1 MEVEERKR
9 KFVKFLN
16 ELLEQNNGVKKQ
28 LAKRLNINP
37 STLTS
42 WLQGKID
49 PASLELTVFIRVAE
63 TCECSTDELA
73 TRLEIKPNSPQTA
86 LNKFQKLIQEL
97 LFNQS
102 QEQLGKKIGVTHGA
116 IAGWLSSQRPVAPRR
131 INISTIAGLAQ
142 EKGWK
147 IEQLLA
153 YLGLKEIKDIKE
165 DLFSQIQNSILKLPF
180 QERVKLLGW
189 LFNDFEQQ
197 LSSSYL
203 EGFKIANQKKLSN
216 KTILLVFEENCLS
229 ILPRRISNLESY
241 TLLRPENIEIA
252 TTSHLPESLEDF
264 DILLF
269 DISSSESEAIRLIQ
283 DISFDGDIVVFTS
296 EDLPENLRAGLE
308 DKVTDLVIKPI
319 DWSSLKDK
327 EYFR

>member
-283 DISFDGDIVVFTS
+283 DISFDGDIVVLTS

-319 DWSSLKDK
+319 DWSSLRDK